1 LGVEGEV
8 GEKDEPKKGSDHE
21 VRMTCSALGAIPT
34 SGMVVTA
41 SILTLGVAV
50 AVAGQVAKHRIK
62 DPRLP
67 FAVGLALTLIAPTF
81 LMALVVEVIL
91 LFTWNPLNWM
101 E

>member
-1 LGVEGEV
+1 
-8 GEKDEPKKGSDHE
+8 
-21 VRMTCSALGAIPT
+21 
-34 SGMVVTA
+34 MVVSA
-41 SILTLGVAV
+41 SILAAGLTV
-50 AVAGQVAKHRIK
+50 AVAGRVVKHRIQ

>member
-1 LGVEGEV
+1 
-8 GEKDEPKKGSDHE
+8 
-21 VRMTCSALGAIPT
+21 
-34 SGMVVTA
+34 MVVTA
-41 SILTLGVAV
+41 SVLAVGIAV
-50 AVAGQVAKHRIK
+50 AVTGQVAKHRIQ

-67 FAVGLALTLIAPTF
+67 FAVGLALTLLAPTF

>member
-1 LGVEGEV
+1 
-8 GEKDEPKKGSDHE
+8 
-21 VRMTCSALGAIPT
+21 
-34 SGMVVTA
+34 MVLTT

-50 AVAGQVAKHRIK
+50 AVAGRVAKHRIK

-67 FAVGLALTLIAPTF
+67 LAVGVALTLIVPTV

>member
-1 LGVEGEV
+1 
-8 GEKDEPKKGSDHE
+8 
-21 VRMTCSALGAIPT
+21 MI
-34 SGMVVTA
+34 VTA
-41 SILTLGVAV
+41 SIMTLGVAV
-50 AVAGQVAKHRIK
+50 AVAGQVAKHRIQ

-67 FAVGLALTLIAPTF
+67 FAVGLALTLLAPTF